1 MRVDKCYFCGSPIY
15 PGHGMQFIRND
26 CRVFKF
32 CRSKCHRHFKAKH
45 NPKKLRWTK
54 SYRKTHGKELLY
66 DKTLEFEQHKDEPVR
81 YNRDMYVKTVAAM
94 ARVEEVKQER
104 QLKHWRSRM
113 AISKDSNRKAVINE
127 LKKHSKLIQ
136 NPTVK
141 KRMEERKKADHNRVV
156 ARNKRPSKL
165 QELIEDKE
173 EESEKEEDVEEDA
186 MEEESVEAE
195 DE

>member
-1 MRVDKCYFCGSPIY
+1 MRIEKCYFCGCPIY

-45 NPKKLRWTK
+45 NPKKVRWTK

-81 YNRDMYVKTVAAM
+81 YNRDNYVKTIAAM
-94 ARVEEVKQER
+94 NRVDEIKKDR
-104 QLKHWRSRM
+104 QMKFWRTRM
-113 AISKDSNRKAVINE
+113 AISKDTNRKAVVNE
-127 LKKHSKLIQ
+127 LKKHAKLIK
-136 NPTVK
+136 NPNVK
-141 KRMEERKKADHNRVV
+141 ARVEEKLKEDHQKAVV
-156 ARNKRPSKL
+156 RNKKTSKL

-173 EESEKEEDVEEDA
+173 EESEREEEMEVE
-186 MEEESVEAE
+186 EEESIEGE
-195 DE
+195 DDE